1 MGRPLEHQDLQAA
14 LTQSQEELERAR
26 QRLQGHREGMQD
38 AIRMNAEQLASQKKA
53 EADVL
58 RDQSKRI
65 SAYVAMQQAQH
76 GSIRVL

>member
-1 MGRPLEHQDLQAA
+1 MYFSRVSLG
-14 LTQSQEELERAR
+14 
-26 QRLQGHREGMQD
+26 QD
-38 AIRMNAEQLASQKKA
+38 AIRMNAEQLAAQKKA

-76 GSIRVL
+76 VPRSRHSTTLY